1 MAQQV
6 ENPHDRSVPELMRE
20 LAQET
25 GTLVRQ
31 ELALAR
37 AEVTQSVRRTG
48 LGIGELGG
56 AAVTALLALGCL
68 TACAVAALALA
79 MPVWLA
85 ALIVGVLYGGVA
97 AILGLRGRTEIAAAM
112 PPKPEQ
118 TIETVKE
125 DVEWVKTRMS
135 SERP

>member
-6 ENPHDRSVPELMRE
+6 ENLQDRSVPELMRE

-25 GTLVRQ
+25 GTLVKQ
-31 ELALAR
+31 ELALAK
-37 AEVTQSVRRTG
+37 AEVTAGARRTG

-56 AAVTALLALGCL
+56 AAVAALYALGAL
-68 TACAVAALALA
+68 TACVIAALALA
-79 MPVWLA
+79 MPVWTA
-85 ALIVGVLYGGVA
+85 ALMVAFVYGAAA
-97 AILGLRGRTEIAAAM
+97 AILGLRGKSEISAAM

-125 DVEWVKTRMS
+125 DVEWAKTRMS
-135 SERP
+135 SGRP

>member
-20 LAQET
+20 LAQ
-25 GTLVRQ
+25 
-31 ELALAR
+31 
-37 AEVTQSVRRTG
+37 
-48 LGIGELGG
+48 
-56 AAVTALLALGCL
+56 
-68 TACAVAALALA
+68 
-79 MPVWLA
+79 

-135 SERP
+135 

>member
-1 MAQQV
+1 MDEQV

-37 AEVTQSVRRTG
+37 AEVTQSARRTG
-48 LGIGELGG
+48 VGIGELGG
-56 AAVTALLALGCL
+56 AAVMALLALGCL
-68 TACAVAALALA
+68 TACAVAALALT

-135 SERP
+135 

>member
-1 MAQQV
+1 MAGQV
-6 ENPHDRSVPELMRE
+6 ENLQDHSVPELMRE

-37 AEVTQSVRRTG
+37 AEVTQSARRTG

-56 AAVTALLALGCL
+56 AAVTALSALGAL
-68 TACAVAALALA
+68 TACAIAALALA
-79 MPVWLA
+79 MPVWTA
-85 ALIVGVLYGGVA
+85 ALMVAVVYGGAA
-97 AILGLRGRTEIAAAM
+97 AILGLRGKREISAAM

-125 DVEWVKTRMS
+125 DVEWAKTRLS
-135 SERP
+135 SGRP

>member
-6 ENPHDRSVPELMRE
+6 ENLHDRSVPELMRE

-37 AEVTQSVRRTG
+37 AEVTQSARRTG
-48 LGIGELGG
+48 VGIGELGG
-56 AAVTALLALGCL
+56 AALIGLFALGCL
-68 TACAVAALALA
+68 TVCAIAALALA

-85 ALIVGVLYGGVA
+85 ALIVGVLYGGAA

-125 DVEWVKTRMS
+125 DVEWAKTRMS